1 VEQQTILRR
10 YTLGGVFGN
19 ATGQVMLNPIAMRIE
34 RLLVTMMT
42 ASVPTTPELDA
53 LFKLLHEASDPGDRS
68 DAEQRIWAIW
78 SGHEDADAA
87 HAMRN
92 AIAALDSG
100 DLTAADRELTMMV
113 ERWPNWAEAWNRRAT
128 LRFVEERDA
137 ESLDDIERTLELE
150 PRHFGALSGFGQI
163 CFRAHDISSA
173 LLAFEHAVAVNPNM
187 NSIRQAAEVLRKH
200 DLRTIH

>member
-1 VEQQTILRR
+1 MEQQTILRR

-53 LFKLLHEASDPGDRS
+53 LFKLLHEASDPADRS

-87 HAMRN
+87 QAMRN

-113 ERWPNWAEAWNRRAT
+113 ERWPNWAETRSLSPTPMLRWSPPRAPRRW
-128 LRFVEERDA
+128 
-137 ESLDDIERTLELE
+137 
-150 PRHFGALSGFGQI
+150 
-163 CFRAHDISSA
+163 SSA
-173 LLAFEHAVAVNPNM
+173 RWTATAT
-187 NSIRQAAEVLRKH
+187 SSR
-200 DLRTIH
+200 